1 MRFDLPNIRHLRV
14 CSAVARER
22 SVSAAAW
29 VEDVDADPVVIVDKE
44 SDIPGAL
51 AKVKGYAATSAFMQS
66 PWVATTDMM
75 IERLQACKAAGA
87 DYFIV
92 KMPNAAYNHEEVLR
106 FNEEVIPALS

>member
-1 MRFDLPNIRHLRV
+1 M
-14 CSAVARER
+14 ARTQLQR
-22 SVSAAAW
+22 CLHRTVSK
-29 VEDVDADPVVIVDKE
+29 P
-44 SDIPGAL
+44 P
-51 AKVKGYAATSAFMQS
+51 QS